1 MYCPHFAS
9 VSDRLHGCIFPWLPT
24 AFRRIIIPRI
34 CGETLLSASIPTS
47 KSVFVTSFSKAV
59 APGAHAL
66 LVLDGAGCHIAKDLN
81 VPDNITLL
89 PLPPYA
95 PELNPI
101 ENVWQ
106 YLRANKLAITVFD
119 SYAEIVDKCCDAWNF
134 FANDPG
140 LVASI
145 TSRSWATVSH

>member
-1 MYCPHFAS
+1 MRDTRYEWSYIFGAACPGRA
-9 VSDRLHGCIFPWLPT
+9 VTAGLVLPYVNTEAMNLHLAEI
-24 AFRRIIIPRI
+24 AR
-34 CGETLLSASIPTS
+34 
-47 KSVFVTSFSKAV
+47 AV

-66 LVLDGAGCHIAKDLN
+66 LILDGAGWHIAKDLD
-81 VPDNITLL
+81 VPGNITLL

-95 PELNPI
+95 PELNPL

-119 SYAEIVDKCCDAWNF
+119 SYDEIVAKCCEAWNF
-134 FANDPG
+134 FANDPD

-145 TSRSWATVSH
+145 TSRSWATVID